1 MARKRKAALPR
12 VTVLAM
18 SRRELLAFVQ
28 SVEDLR
34 HVAAQLAELADE
46 LRTTA
51 RRPRRKAPPA
61 TSIPDDELVSIED
74 IDRAVNGT

>member
-28 SVEDLR
+28 AVEDLR
-34 HVAAQLAELADE
+34 HVAAQLDELATE